1 MERTKNRL
9 TPADRKAIALAA
21 YLFYTERNY
30 SVELHNDIEG
40 NLWELRIMYSDT
52 RPLEQCPLVHHDFIT
67 SYTTQL
73 AYSELVTIYIFP
85 LQ

>member
-1 MERTKNRL
+1 MSRL

-21 YLFYTERNY
+21 YLFYAERNY
-30 SVELHNDIEG
+30 NVELHNSGDISQ
-40 NLWELRIMYSDT
+40 WVLRIAYEDT
-52 RPLEQCPLVHHDFIT
+52 RALEQCPLVHHDFIT

-73 AYSELVTIYIFP
+73 AYSELVTMYIFP